1 MLKILR
7 SFNLKIFLKLYL
19 LISARFFIDI
29 RLIKEMSKRVKR
41 RNTSL
46 ETAPEVDDIP
56 SLIEIAQR
64 RVRYLN
70 LDAETLWKILPELI
84 RLNDMIGMKELK
96 TTLFYQIVY
105 YLQNMHKKGNN
116 EYLHAVITGPPGT
129 GKTSVAQIIGN
140 IYKKMGILSSQAKFT
155 LAKREDFIAPYL
167 GQTAIKTRMLLEQ
180 CVGGVLFI
188 DEAYALGP
196 GQKDK
201 DSFSKE
207 AIDTLNAFLSEHKND
222 FCCIIAG
229 YEEDIERCF
238 FRINQGLARRF
249 QWVHRITEYDSNEL
263 ALIMEKMIEEI
274 KWEINMSTEELAE
287 FIKENKKYFKNFGG
301 DIETFLSKCKMAH
314 ARRVF
319 SLDERHRFVLLAEDL
334 QQAKALLEQNQLDG
348 DESEIPF
355 GLYI

>member
-1 MLKILR
+1 
-7 SFNLKIFLKLYL
+7 
-19 LISARFFIDI
+19 
-29 RLIKEMSKRVKR
+29 
-41 RNTSL
+41 
-46 ETAPEVDDIP
+46 
-56 SLIEIAQR
+56 
-64 RVRYLN
+64 
-70 LDAETLWKILPELI
+70 
-84 RLNDMIGMKELK
+84 
-96 TTLFYQIVY
+96 
-105 YLQNMHKKGNN
+105 
-116 EYLHAVITGPPGT
+116 
-129 GKTSVAQIIGN
+129 
-140 IYKKMGILSSQAKFT
+140 MGILSSNAKFT

-167 GQTAIKTRMLLEQ
+167 GQTAIKTRMLLDQ

-238 FRINQGLARRF
+238 FKINQGLARRF
-249 QWVHRITEYDSNEL
+249 QWVHRISEYSSYEL

-274 KWEINMSTEELAE
+274 KWEINVTAEGLAE
-287 FIKENKKYFKNFGG
+287 FITENKKYFKNFGG

-334 QQAKALLEQNQLDG
+334 KQAKTLLEQNRLEG
-348 DESEIPF
+348 DEEEIPF

>member
-1 MLKILR
+1 MNSSDTSSNLVLGR
-7 SFNLKIFLKLYL
+7 SSFAN
-19 LISARFFIDI
+19 
-29 RLIKEMSKRVKR
+29 
-41 RNTSL
+41 SL
-46 ETAPEVDDIP
+46 ETAPEVFDIP

-70 LDAETLWKILPELI
+70 LDAETLWKILPELTK
-84 RLNDMIGMKELK
+84 LNNMIGMKDLK
-96 TTLFYQIVY
+96 MTLFYQIVY
-105 YLQNMHKKGNN
+105 YLQNMHMKGNN

-129 GKTSVAQIIGN
+129 GKTSVAEIIGN
-140 IYKKMGILSSQAKFT
+140 IYKNMGILSANAKFT

-167 GQTAIKTRMLLEQ
+167 GQTAIKTRLLLEQ

-207 AIDTLNAFLSEHKND
+207 AIDTLNAFLSEHKDD

-238 FRINQGLARRF
+238 FQVNKGLERRF
-249 QWVHRITEYDSNEL
+249 QWVHRIDEYSSFEL
-263 ALIMEKMIEEI
+263 ALIMEKMIENI
-274 KWEINMSTEELAE
+274 KWEINMTTEEISA
-287 FIKENKKYFKNFGG
+287 FIDINKKYFKNFGG

-319 SLDERHRFVLLAEDL
+319 SLEDQHRFVLVTEDL
-334 QQAKALLEQNQLDG
+334 DGAKKLLEHNQLNS
-348 DESEIPF
+348 EKKNEIPF
-355 GLYI
+355 GIYI

>member
-1 MLKILR
+1 MSSSDTSSNLVLGR
-7 SFNLKIFLKLYL
+7 SSFAN
-19 LISARFFIDI
+19 
-29 RLIKEMSKRVKR
+29 
-41 RNTSL
+41 SL
-46 ETAPEVDDIP
+46 ETAPEVFDIP

-70 LDAETLWKILPELI
+70 LDAETLWKILPELTK
-84 RLNDMIGMKELK
+84 LNNMIGMKDLK
-96 TTLFYQIVY
+96 MTLFYQIVY
-105 YLQNMHKKGNN
+105 YLQNMHMKGNN

-129 GKTSVAQIIGN
+129 GKTSVAEIIGN
-140 IYKKMGILSSQAKFT
+140 IYKNMGILSANAKFT

-167 GQTAIKTRMLLEQ
+167 GQTAIKTRLLLEQ

-238 FRINQGLARRF
+238 FQVNKGLERRF
-249 QWVHRITEYDSNEL
+249 QWVHRIGEYSSFEL
-263 ALIMEKMIEEI
+263 ALIMEKMIKNI
-274 KWEINMSTEELAE
+274 KWEINMTTEEISA
-287 FIKENKKYFKNFGG
+287 FVDTNKKYFKNFGG

-319 SLDERHRFVLLAEDL
+319 SLEDQHRFVLVTEDL
-334 QQAKALLEQNQLDG
+334 DGAKKLLEHNQLVS
-348 DESEIPF
+348 EKENEIPF
-355 GLYI
+355 GIYI

>member
-1 MLKILR
+1 MSSSDTSSNLVLGR
-7 SFNLKIFLKLYL
+7 SSFAN
-19 LISARFFIDI
+19 
-29 RLIKEMSKRVKR
+29 
-41 RNTSL
+41 SL
-46 ETAPEVDDIP
+46 ETAPEVFDIP

-70 LDAETLWKILPELI
+70 LDAETLWKILPELTK
-84 RLNDMIGMKELK
+84 LNNMIGMKDLK
-96 TTLFYQIVY
+96 MTLFYQIVY
-105 YLQNMHKKGNN
+105 YLQNMHMKGNN

-129 GKTSVAQIIGN
+129 GKTSVAEIIGN
-140 IYKKMGILSSQAKFT
+140 IYKNMGILSANAKFT

-167 GQTAIKTRMLLEQ
+167 GQTAIKTRLLLEQ

-238 FRINQGLARRF
+238 FQVNKGLERRF
-249 QWVHRITEYDSNEL
+249 QWVHRIDEYSSFEL
-263 ALIMEKMIEEI
+263 ALIMEKMIKNI
-274 KWEINMSTEELAE
+274 KWEINMTTEEISA
-287 FIKENKKYFKNFGG
+287 FVDTNKKYFKNFGG

-319 SLDERHRFVLLAEDL
+319 SLEDQHRFVLVTEDL
-334 QQAKALLEQNQLDG
+334 DGAKKLLEHNQLVS
-348 DESEIPF
+348 EKENEIPF
-355 GLYI
+355 GIYI

>member
-1 MLKILR
+1 MSSSDTSSNLVLGR
-7 SFNLKIFLKLYL
+7 SSFAN
-19 LISARFFIDI
+19 
-29 RLIKEMSKRVKR
+29 
-41 RNTSL
+41 SL
-46 ETAPEVDDIP
+46 ETAPEVFDIP

-70 LDAETLWKILPELI
+70 LDAETLWKILPELTK
-84 RLNDMIGMKELK
+84 LNNMIGMKDLK
-96 TTLFYQIVY
+96 MTLFYQIVY
-105 YLQNMHKKGNN
+105 YLQNMHMKGNN

-129 GKTSVAQIIGN
+129 GKTSVAEIIGN
-140 IYKKMGILSSQAKFT
+140 IYKNMGILSANAKFT

-167 GQTAIKTRMLLEQ
+167 GQTAIKTRLLLEQ

-238 FRINQGLARRF
+238 FQVNKGLERRF
-249 QWVHRITEYDSNEL
+249 QWVHRIDEYSSFEL
-263 ALIMEKMIEEI
+263 ALIMEKMIENI
-274 KWEINMSTEELAE
+274 KWEINMTT
-287 FIKENKKYFKNFGG
+287 KEISAFVDTNKKYFKNFGG

-319 SLDERHRFVLLAEDL
+319 SLEDQHRFVLVTEDL
-334 QQAKALLEQNQLDG
+334 DGAKKLLEHNQLVS
-348 DESEIPF
+348 EKENEIPF
-355 GLYI
+355 GIYI